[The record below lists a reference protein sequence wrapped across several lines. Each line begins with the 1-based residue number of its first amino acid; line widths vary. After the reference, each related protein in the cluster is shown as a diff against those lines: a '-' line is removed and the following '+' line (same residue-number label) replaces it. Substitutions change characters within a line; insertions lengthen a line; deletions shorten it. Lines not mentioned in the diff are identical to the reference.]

1 MQYAGEAGLRGPAGG
16 KRGGAR
22 LGGRGPGADPLDED
36 KVSRTGES
44 GPPPSA
50 KPSDPRS
57 TAALFAGGRVP
68 PGISTGTSVPPEH
81 PAAAHRAT
89 RRPEC
94 RHRRDLRHAD
104 GYVPTPA
111 GDLPESIH
119 PPAQGPGDPRAL
131 SDPLSGRRCP
141 DRERPSLGAAGEGR
155 GRDCGVD
162 PERIPPPALARP
174 SRARRGRH
182 GACSAVGAGSAPDP
196 PGDRAFGDALIPRS
210 TFCPREPWRHVRESA
225 QVVDGSCASAMT
237 CRASRPTLLTLPSN
251 ISRPR
256 WSSPSAFGPSEASG
270 GRASFPP
277 PAGASPR

>member
-131 SDPLSGRRCP
+131 SDP
-141 DRERPSLGAAGEGR
+141 R
-155 GRDCGVD
+155 GRPYFVFWTSPHDDTLTRVLRMESVQQGT
-162 PERIPPPALARP
+162 
-174 SRARRGRH
+174 
-182 GACSAVGAGSAPDP
+182 AV
-196 PGDRAFGDALIPRS
+196 
-210 TFCPREPWRHVRESA
+210 
-225 QVVDGSCASAMT
+225 Q
-237 CRASRPTLLTLPSN
+237 LTM
-251 ISRPR
+251 
-256 WSSPSAFGPSEASG
+256 A
-270 GRASFPP
+270 
-277 PAGASPR
+277 